1 MQRRTRA
8 IQILLVA
15 GSQKLGG
22 LLDQA
27 SQRTAS
33 QRHETRISD
42 QCSGGKSLE
51 AILKE
56 QNGSSSS
63 LKLVRGCARYTISK
77 HQLSLVGVTLTSGL
91 LRLAKAL
98 AHNEC
103 RFRATENASGNT
115 WNISRDGTSHGG
127 KCKTMSRYLVTN
139 LMPGR
144 LKLTPNITACLATQT
159 TVFSC
164 ES

>member
-1 MQRRTRA
+1 MQRLARA

-15 GSQKLGG
+15 RSQELGG

-33 QRHETRISD
+33 QGYETRVSNG
-42 QCSGGKSLE
+42 CSSGASLE
-51 AILKE
+51 GILEE

-91 LRLAKAL
+91 LRLAQAL
-98 AHNEC
+98 AHIEC
-103 RFRATENASGNT
+103 RFRATEKASGNT
-115 WNISRDGTSHGG
+115 
-127 KCKTMSRYLVTN
+127 
-139 LMPGR
+139 
-144 LKLTPNITACLATQT
+144 
-159 TVFSC
+159 
-164 ES
+164 

>member
-1 MQRRTRA
+1 M
-8 IQILLVA
+8 
-15 GSQKLGG
+15 
-22 LLDQA
+22 
-27 SQRTAS
+27 
-33 QRHETRISD
+33 
-42 QCSGGKSLE
+42 
-51 AILKE
+51 
-56 QNGSSSS
+56 
-63 LKLVRGCARYTISK
+63 SK

-144 LKLTPNITACLATQT
+144 LKLTPNITACLATQIIVFIHRSAMEQRAHILST
-159 TVFSC
+159 TLMTTSTLTYQHLHLGNFGSPIF
-164 ES
+164 EHT